1 VTFAKRLVLGTLL
14 ALLSTMAVLLWVAER
29 SLRRDLEGDI
39 ATSLESEA
47 QLIVEALP
55 SDSLAW
61 EETVHRLERQNNHRI
76 TLVDRSGR
84 VRADSDFPPGPL
96 PAIENHAARP
106 EIRAALRGA
115 TGVASRRSQ
124 TVGRM
129 LLYVAVPGGPGAVR
143 VAADLSQ
150 VDAVVRR
157 AQGAVAGAALLA
169 LAVGAIF
176 AFFAGRSIAQPLTA
190 IAGAARAIAA
200 GSPPRFPR
208 SGIPDIDAL
217 VQALRQ
223 MHRQLADRFD
233 ELRREQAESAALV
246 ESMIEGVI
254 AADGRGHI
262 VTANPAARRILG
274 YGALDT
280 LPDLP
285 ELFRV
290 KAAREVVDAVLVGRP
305 VQDRQLE
312 MDGRAFMVNA
322 RPLPAGGAVLVIHDL
337 TEMRRLEAVRRDFV
351 ANVSHEL
358 KTPLTSI
365 SGYAETLLSE
375 QADADTETTR
385 RFLATILSNARRM
398 QRLVDD
404 LLDLS
409 RIEAGRWQPSRT
421 LVDVAG
427 VAGESWNA
435 LAGHGGLAEGG
446 GGSGGGNGLGQQIQ
460 LDSEIESEA
469 ATVCADLDA
478 LRQIFTNLFDNSLRY
493 TPAGGRIICS
503 ARRQGEGTAI
513 SVRDTGVGIS
523 REHLPRIFERFWRA
537 DISRSR
543 EEGGTGLGLAIVKH
557 LVEAHGGRVWAQ
569 SDLGRGT
576 TVTFWL
582 PDSAV

>member
-1 VTFAKRLVLGTLL
+1 VTFAKRLVLGTLFVL
-14 ALLSTMAVLLWVAER
+14 ISTMAVLLWAAER

-39 ATSLESEA
+39 ARSLESEA
-47 QLIVEALP
+47 QLISEALP
-55 SDSLAW
+55 GDSLAW
-61 EETVHRLERQNNHRI
+61 DETVHRLARQNNHRI
-76 TLVDRSGR
+76 TVVDRDGR
-84 VRADSDFPPGPL
+84 VRADSHFPPGPL
-96 PAIENHAARP
+96 PAIENHAGRP
-106 EIRAALRGA
+106 EIRAALQGRK
-115 TGVASRRSQ
+115 GVSSRRSQ
-124 TVGRM
+124 TVGRD

-150 VDAVVRR
+150 VDAIVRR
-157 AQGAVAGAALLA
+157 AQRAVAGAAVLA

-190 IAGAARAIAA
+190 ITGAARAIAA

-208 SGIPDIDAL
+208 SGVPDIDAL

-233 ELRREQAESAALV
+233 ELRREQAESTALV

-274 YGALDT
+274 YGTLDT

-365 SGYAETLLSE
+365 SGYAETLLAE
-375 QADADTETTR
+375 HPDEETTR

-435 LAGHGGLAEGG
+435 LAGRGGA
-446 GGSGGGNGLGQQIQ
+446 QQIRFE
-460 LDSEIESEA
+460 LEIDEEA
-469 ATVCADLDA
+469 GTVCADLDA

-493 TPAGGRIICS
+493 TPAGGRILCS

-513 SVRDTGVGIS
+513 GVRDTGVGIS

-537 DISRSR
+537 DTSRSR
-543 EEGGTGLGLAIVKH
+543 EEGGTGLGLSIVKH

-576 TVTFWL
+576 TVAFWI

>member
-1 VTFAKRLVLGTLL
+1 VTFAKRLVLGTLFVL
-14 ALLSTMAVLLWVAER
+14 ISTMAVLLWAAER

-39 ATSLESEA
+39 ARSLESEA
-47 QLIVEALP
+47 RLISEALP
-55 SDSLAW
+55 ADSLAW
-61 EETVHRLERQNNHRI
+61 DEAVHRLARKNNHRI
-76 TLVDRSGR
+76 TVVDRDGR
-84 VRADSDFPPGPL
+84 VRADSYFPPGSL
-96 PAIENHAARP
+96 PAIENHAGRP
-106 EIRAALRGA
+106 EIRAALQGREGES
-115 TGVASRRSQ
+115 SRRSQ
-124 TVGRM
+124 TVGQA

-150 VDAVVRR
+150 VDAVVQR
-157 AQGAVAGAALLA
+157 AQRAVAGAAALA

-190 IAGAARAIAA
+190 ITGAARAIAA

-208 SGIPDIDAL
+208 SGVPDIDAL

-274 YGALDT
+274 YGTLDT

-365 SGYAETLLSE
+365 SGYAETLLAE
-375 QADADTETTR
+375 HPDEETTR

-435 LAGHGGLAEGG
+435 LAGHGGA
-446 GGSGGGNGLGQQIQ
+446 QQIRFE
-460 LDSEIESEA
+460 LEIDEEA
-469 ATVCADLDA
+469 GTVCVDLDA

-493 TPAGGRIICS
+493 TAAGGRILCS

-537 DISRSR
+537 DTSRSR
-543 EEGGTGLGLAIVKH
+543 EEGGTGLGLSIVKH

-576 TVTFWL
+576 TVAFWI
-582 PDSAV
+582 PDSAL